1 MSATHS
7 QKTCVRTC
15 THTHT
20 GTHSAHTH
28 THAHAE
34 QRGTM
39 SRTSQWSSPGP
50 TAGRDESNGP
60 SALGSLRRRCEVP
73 GGPERPPAGP
83 CCSSKVEGTEPR
95 GPPPASMVRCE
106 VLRLAHLSHHVQRT
120 KRSSRRACGGVTP
133 SPAATGERAEFR
145 QGYAAFKGQGASRR
159 PRWNRIRTNT
169 LYPSRP
175 KRGRSADGTASSGQR
190 RGPGATWAHPVR
202 VRAYQLLGVIRTHP
216 ESEKRHSLSAGLKP

>member
-1 MSATHS
+1 MQGLSLDWVPGQEEATRDATRHLGQLRTRTARKITAVGDHS
-7 QKTCVRTC
+7 LFLTLVRS
-15 THTHT
+15 HTRTSRSQEVHT
-20 GTHSAHTH
+20 EVFRNKRAQRLQLTLKKRVCAQCAHTH

-50 TAGRDESNGP
+50 TAGRDESNSP

-73 GGPERPPAGP
+73 GGPEWPPAGP

-120 KRSSRRACGGVTP
+120 KRSSRRACGGDATP

-145 QGYAAFKGQGASRR
+145 QGYAAF
-159 PRWNRIRTNT
+159 
-169 LYPSRP
+169 
-175 KRGRSADGTASSGQR
+175 
-190 RGPGATWAHPVR
+190 
-202 VRAYQLLGVIRTHP
+202 
-216 ESEKRHSLSAGLKP
+216 

>member
-7 QKTCVRTC
+7 QKMCVRTC

-20 GTHSAHTH
+20 GAHSARTH

-60 SALGSLRRRCEVP
+60 SALGSLCPSCKVP
-73 GGPERPPAGP
+73 EGPEQPPAGP

-120 KRSSRRACGGVTP
+120 KRSSRRACGDARP

-145 QGYAAFKGQGASRR
+145 QGYAAFKGQGASQQVG
-159 PRWNRIRTNT
+159 
-169 LYPSRP
+169 
-175 KRGRSADGTASSGQR
+175 GRDGTELGQILCIPAAR
-190 RGPGATWAHPVR
+190 SEGGQPTAPHLLGNAGARGPPGPTQSESA
-202 VRAYQLLGVIRTHP
+202 LISFLG
-216 ESEKRHSLSAGLKP
+216 

>member
-1 MSATHS
+1 MQGLSLDWVPGQEEATRDATRHLGQLRTRTARKITAVGDHS
-7 QKTCVRTC
+7 LFLALVRSHTRTSRSQEVHTEVFRNKRAQCLQLTQKTCVRTC

-20 GTHSAHTH
+20 GAHSAHTH

-60 SALGSLRRRCEVP
+60 SALGSLCPSCKVP

-95 GPPPASMVRCE
+95 GPPLASMVRCE

-120 KRSSRRACGGVTP
+120 KRSSRRV
-133 SPAATGERAEFR
+133 
-145 QGYAAFKGQGASRR
+145 
-159 PRWNRIRTNT
+159 W
-169 LYPSRP
+169 
-175 KRGRSADGTASSGQR
+175 GRDA
-190 RGPGATWAHPVR
+190 
-202 VRAYQLLGVIRTHP
+202 
-216 ESEKRHSLSAGLKP
+216 